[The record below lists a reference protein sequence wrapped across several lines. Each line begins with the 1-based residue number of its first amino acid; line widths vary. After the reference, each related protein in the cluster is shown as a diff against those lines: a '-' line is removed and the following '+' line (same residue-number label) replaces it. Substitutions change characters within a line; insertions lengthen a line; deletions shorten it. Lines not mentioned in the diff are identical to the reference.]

1 MDEMTQEEM
10 VEIYENS
17 NTLKGMVAKRKKEL
31 MDEKEEEKK
40 KRFFLLV
47 KFGSVAGLLG
57 ILVIFA
63 SIAWFTMNKEV
74 GTSGMGVKTVG
85 SLYELQTSGTT
96 ATYAYFLNDEALGY
110 SSGTEVS
117 PGVFRTGSTGKLS
130 LMLASDDDPMNLGL
144 QPGRR
149 GSFSF
154 TIVPNSEMAGDS
166 NCQLQINYTISM
178 KGYYLSASKK
188 EAIMVYD
195 EIIAEGGTPTAEQ
208 TSAAEITFNDLH
220 LIDDLTAGE
229 GDNDNYL
236 VARNLMNGH
245 LLFFDDYTNSKYSD
259 LIDFSIPGEA
269 KVDFGN
275 TKTVTINWIWPETY
289 ADIVDN
295 EDTVIAADYLDDVV
309 DYIVDNENYFFY
321 NLNKSKVTGLNED
334 ELTSSAIVNENNY
347 LPLSTGYNNADQCIG
362 ENVQFVL
369 IEITTD
375 GSVVAKE

>member
-1 MDEMTQEEM
+1 MKEDKRVNIGESASASSSSLKVDE
-10 VEIYENS
+10 
-17 NTLKGMVAKRKKEL
+17 LA
-31 MDEKEEEKK
+31 EKK
-40 KRFFLLV
+40 KNQKKSLI
-47 KFGSVAGLLG
+47 KLG
-57 ILVIFA
+57 TMGVITLILFIFS
-63 SIAWFTMNKEV
+63 SIAWFTMNRDV
-74 GTSGMGVKTVG
+74 SSGGMGVKTVG

-96 ATYAYFLNDEALGY
+96 ATYAYLLNDEALGY

-117 PGVFRTGSTGKLS
+117 PGVFRTGSTGKLT

-144 QPGRR
+144 QPGQR

-154 TIVPNSEMAGDS
+154 TIVPNDEMAGDS
-166 NCQLQINYTISM
+166 NSQLQVNYTISM

-188 EAIMVYD
+188 EAIMVYN

-208 TSAAEITFNDLH
+208 TAAAEITFSDLH

-236 VARNLMNGH
+236 AARNLMNGH

-289 ADIVDN
+289 ADIVDDN
-295 EDTVIAADYLDDVV
+295 DTVIATDYLDDVV

-321 NLNKSKVTGLNED
+321 DLNKSKITGLD
-334 ELTSSAIVNENNY
+334 DGELTSGAVVNENNY
-347 LPLSTGYNNADQCIG
+347 LPFSTGYNNADQCIG

-375 GSVVAKE
+375 GSVVAKEEP